1 MYHPFF
7 VHSSADGQLDCFH
20 VLAAVDSAAVNIQ
33 VHVYFQVLV
42 ISGYVPMSG
51 VAGLYGNSIFSFQRN
66 LHAVS
71 HSGCTNLHSHQQWRV
86 PLPPHP
92 LQHLLFVDF
101 LMIALLSSVRWYLIV
116 VLICISPII
125 SHVEHSHELRFFSS
139 VMCLLSVLHSFLKRA
154 KVGLSI
160 KGADM

>member
-7 VHSSADGQLDCFH
+7 VHSSVDGQLDCFH
-20 VLAAVDSAAVNIQ
+20 ALAVVDSAAVNIW

-66 LHAVS
+66 LHAIS
-71 HSGCTNLHSHQQWRV
+71 HSGYTNLHSHQQWKV
-86 PLPPHP
+86 HLFPHP
-92 LQHLLFVDF
+92 LQHLLFVDL
-101 LMIALLSSVRWYLIV
+101 LMMALLSSVRWYVIVALIY
-116 VLICISPII
+116 ISPII

-139 VMCLLSVLHSFLKRA
+139 VMCL
-154 KVGLSI
+154 
-160 KGADM
+160 

>member
-71 HSGCTNLHSHQQWRV
+71 QSSCTNLHSHQQWRV

-101 LMIALLSSVRWYLIV
+101 LLIALLSSVR
-116 VLICISPII
+116 
-125 SHVEHSHELRFFSS
+125 
-139 VMCLLSVLHSFLKRA
+139 
-154 KVGLSI
+154 
-160 KGADM
+160 